1 MRLTN
6 HKTGDGFL
14 SVPEFPLEKMA
25 LALFGVVVFA
35 VWGKTIHYGHAFAV
49 VVGAVCLVFWML
61 PSLWFKAFGVY
72 AATWGAW
79 IYSASFCGQI
89 PEEMITQLS
98 GDLLFILAGGI
109 FFIVFLRGGMP
120 VKAYARI
127 ISGIALILALCGLYQ
142 FHIIKMVPVATLGN
156 QNFLAAFLAVSV
168 PFFIMSGWW
177 LGLPVI
183 LWAMIVC
190 KTTTAFIAL
199 CAGLLYLAWPK
210 IKEAR
215 FGSILIGGL
224 ICAAGGWYA
233 FVYDPFLS
241 FAPGSR
247 FDFWLDAWKTV
258 SANWTTLIFGVG
270 PGIPWRIG
278 DMLHS
283 EPAYVGFNFGLV
295 GLTLI
300 LGAVLSVPRWS
311 RPLYASCIVVAVDS
325 LGNHIMHTAPTAI
338 LALIP
343 IALLLREE
351 HAT

>member
-6 HKTGDGFL
+6 HKTGGGF
-14 SVPEFPLEKMA
+14 SSAPEFPLEKMA
-25 LALFGVVVFA
+25 LALFGIVVFA

-72 AATWGAW
+72 AAIWGAW
-79 IYSASFCGQI
+79 IYSASFSGQI

-127 ISGIALILALCGLYQ
+127 ISGIALILAICGLYQ
-142 FHIIKMVPVATLGN
+142 FHIIEMVPVATLGN

-168 PFFIMSGWW
+168 PFFVIIGWW
-177 LGLPVI
+177 LALPVI
-183 LWAMIVC
+183 LWALIIC

-199 CAGLLYLAWPK
+199 CAGLLYLAWP
-210 IKEAR
+210 
-215 FGSILIGGL
+215 LIRKSGTVAVL
-224 ICAAGGWYA
+224 TATPIICAGYWYA

-247 FDFWLDAWKTV
+247 FDFWLDAWRTI
-258 SANWTTLIFGVG
+258 STGWATLLFGVG
-270 PGIPWRIG
+270 PGIPWRAG
-278 DMLHS
+278 NMLHS
-283 EPAYVGFNFGLV
+283 EPVYIGFNFGLI
-295 GLTLI
+295 GLGLI
-300 LGAVLSVPRWS
+300 LGAVLAVPRWN
-311 RPLYASCIVVAVDS
+311 RPLYASCVIAAVDS
-325 LGNHIMHTAPTAI
+325 LGNHIMHTAPSAI
-338 LALIP
+338 LSLIP

-351 HAT
+351 K